1 MKTRNLILTIM
12 AGLMLIASPSCQ
24 KAELNPENTDENSSV
39 QNPSTEGTIFRAS
52 LETPG
57 SPDKASEPAGV
68 SAVDTKMTLTPVPGT
83 ENQMT
88 PTWEEGDQIK
98 IFYLDPTTSQ
108 MVSVTASANA
118 AGTSTDFTT
127 ETTIPESVETFYAV
141 HPATLEATV
150 DVDGNFV
157 VPISKASPTFTNAC
171 ISIAKCGADKIFRF
185 KNLVSILKFTVG
197 TRGNV
202 MKVTSIDGSAIT
214 GKINASLDADG
225 NVKYAEEPYTNTNNV
240 VEMNLIPTG
249 SVNTECYFPILPGTQ
264 ASGIAIDYANVTKLP
279 AVFAEFAI
287 PFERSRIYSLG
298 TVDSHLITDYYIT
311 VAGSGDKSGKSWENA
326 GDVNTFKTLV
336 GYKDD
341 SNKGQKYAQILR
353 TKGTTFHFGA
363 GTYIFGN
370 ADNDRLTIDFY
381 GANGSLY
388 SEFTI
393 QGGYPADGGDTT
405 SPTNVTAFS
414 GNDQYGIL
422 NVFDRARVHINDV
435 TFTKALGTADNAGDN
450 ADIHTENIGAALW
463 MKQKTTSGVDKAAPR
478 VWLTRCIFDGNK
490 TATVS
495 GSHKYEGGSAI
506 NIAHG
511 AVYADKCVF
520 KNNYDNTRNGCVK
533 FSGADDFTKNQAYMF
548 LNGCYFTNNTVGNN
562 NVNGGSIIMQNRKGG
577 LLGMYN
583 CTLNGNNPN
592 GTTNIPILLIKS
604 AIIAN
609 TTIIDDCTGNPIRF
623 REESRDYDNQFIF
636 ANNIILQ
643 ESGEDTKNSI
653 SLTINSKAPNYRLAM
668 KGGNLFGVFN
678 SKNYPNSTYIK
689 TEEANEYAGYKYSDL
704 DGANFTEN
712 VFKWNGTLNNGA
724 VTCSYMSQETMIN
737 DVLKSSDINDS
748 DDNVTFSITG
758 SNGDESFAGFYT
770 WLNSIG
776 AIDKDATGATRP
788 ETGWT
793 PGAYQVPAQ
802 AN

>member
-88 PTWEEGDQIK
+88 PTWEEGDQIR

-108 MVSVTASANA
+108 MVSVTANANA

-363 GTYIFGN
+363 GTYIFGD

-393 QGGYPADGGDTT
+393 QGGYPANGGDEV
-405 SPTNVTAFS
+405 SSDNVTTFS
-414 GNDQYGIL
+414 GDNRYGIL

-435 TFTKALGTADNAGDN
+435 TFANATSTASPATDMN
-450 ADIHTENIGAALW
+450 IHTEWVGAALY
-463 MKQKTTSGVDKAAPR
+463 MKQAATSGVDKAAPR
-478 VWLTRCIFDGNK
+478 VWLTRCVFDGNETND
-490 TATVS
+490 TADNNAY
-495 GSHKYEGGSAI
+495 GGGSAI
-506 NIAHG
+506 NLIHG
-511 AVYADKCVF
+511 AVYVDNCV
-520 KNNYDNTRNGCVK
+520 
-533 FSGADDFTKNQAYMF
+533 
-548 LNGCYFTNNTVGNN
+548 FTNNHDNQGNGCIKLSGNKDYNKCQAYAFFNACVFTGNTVDLES
-562 NVNGGSIIMQNRKGG
+562 VNRGAVILQNRQGA

-583 CTLNGNNPN
+583 CTLYNN
-592 GTTNIPILLIKS
+592 TTDDGSGKISVHLDRS

-609 TTIIDDCTGNPIRF
+609 CTIAENTGGRYPIRF
-623 REESRDYDNQFIF
+623 RAEGGNGDINYIL
-636 ANNIILQ
+636 ANNIVLHTADAVKHSFALKRSSSV
-643 ESGEDTKNSI
+643 SG
-653 SLTINSKAPNYRLAM
+653 LRVYF
-668 KGGNLFGVFN
+668 KGGNLFGTFN
-678 SKNYPNSTYIK
+678 STSYPNSTYI
-689 TEEANEYAGYKYSDL
+689 TTNVDNEYTGYKYSDL
-704 DGANFTEN
+704 GGATFTDN
-712 VFKWNGTLNNGA
+712 VFRWNGTLNNGA
-724 VTCSYMSQETMIN
+724 TICNYMSKEIMIN

-788 ETGWT
+788 DTGWT
-793 PGAYQVPAQ
+793 PGAYQVPVQ